1 MSRPGFLNFSPIFQL
16 AKRHTIQRAKQSAAK
31 LKYVTQR
38 KTNVVVVGAGLAGLT
53 AARQLRL
60 AGVQVRVLG
69 ASSHLGGRVH
79 SVTQDGFTLD
89 AGFQVLFTAYPAV
102 RRNLDLKRL
111 DLIALPPAAVI
122 CRGRKRETVGRDPG
136 SLSGTLQAQSLSWPD
151 RARVLTLAATLKS
164 APVAHLLMG
173 EDETTRDFLRRYG
186 FSERFVERFFAPFFG
201 GIFLRRDL
209 GTSARLFRYYFR
221 MLLDGQIALSRGG
234 IGRVTQQLAEGLD
247 VSLNTKVTGLEPR
260 ADGVTVE
267 LEGGQLEATHVIVAT
282 DPPELERL
290 TGVRAPTGGVGSAY
304 LYYASSVRLDD
315 EPRLLL
321 NAAEGY
327 VNNALWLSNVNPLL
341 APPGEHLLSVTA
353 LGAEALGDAEL
364 DAAVKRE
371 MSAWY
376 GDAVKQLRLL
386 KIIRIPFAQFAQP
399 AGFSAALPDNETPLP
414 NVLIASEATSM
425 SSIQGAME
433 SGEQAAALILGQGVR
448 ARGA

>member
-1 MSRPGFLNFSPIFQL
+1 M
-16 AKRHTIQRAKQSAAK
+16 
-31 LKYVTQR
+31 TQR

-60 AGVQVRVLG
+60 AGVRVRVLE
-69 ASSHLGGRVH
+69 ARSHLGGRVH

-102 RRNLDLKRL
+102 ARNLDLKRL
-111 DLIALPPAAVI
+111 DLVALPPAAVI
-122 CRGRKRETVGRDPG
+122 CQGPMRETVGRDLG
-136 SLSGTLQAQSLSWPD
+136 SLGGTLQASSLSWPD
-151 RARVLTLAATLKS
+151 RARVLALAATLKS
-164 APVAHLLMG
+164 VPVAHLLMG
-173 EDETTRDFLRRYG
+173 DDEPTHDFLRRYG

-221 MLLDGQIALSRGG
+221 LLLDGQIALPRGG

-247 VSLNTKVTGLEPR
+247 VSFDTKVTGLEPR
-260 ADGVTVE
+260 ANGVTVATMTKTVGE
-267 LEGGQLEATHVIVAT
+267 KLEATHVIVAT

-290 TGVRAPTGGVGSAY
+290 TGVCAPTGGVGSTY

-341 APPGEHLLSVTA
+341 APLGKRLLSVTA
-353 LGAEALGDAEL
+353 LGAEAFGDAEL

-371 MSAWY
+371 LSAWY
-376 GDAVKQLRLL
+376 GDAVKQLRPL

-399 AGFSAALPDNETPLP
+399 AGFSAVLPDNETPLP

-433 SGEQAAALILGQGVR
+433 SGEQAAALILGRGVR

>member
-1 MSRPGFLNFSPIFQL
+1 M
-16 AKRHTIQRAKQSAAK
+16 
-31 LKYVTQR
+31 
-38 KTNVVVVGAGLAGLT
+38 NVVVVGAGLAGLT

-60 AGVQVRVLG
+60 AGVRVRVLE
-69 ASSHLGGRVH
+69 ARSYLGGRVH

-102 RRNLDLKRL
+102 ARNLDLKRL
-111 DLIALPPAAVI
+111 DLVTLPPAAVI
-122 CRGRKRETVGRDPG
+122 CQGPMRETVGRDLG
-136 SLSGTLQAQSLSWPD
+136 SLSGTLQASSLSWPD
-151 RARVLTLAATLKS
+151 RVRVLALAATLKS
-164 APVAHLLMG
+164 VPIAHLLTG
-173 EDETTRDFLRRYG
+173 DDEPTHNFLRRYG
-186 FSERFVERFFAPFFG
+186 FSERFVEQFFAPFFG

-221 MLLDGQIALSRGG
+221 LLLDGQIALPRGG

-247 VSLNTKVTGLEPR
+247 VSLNTKVRGLEPC

-267 LEGGQLEATHVIVAT
+267 IEGGQLEVTHVIVAT

-290 TGVRAPTGGVGSAY
+290 TGVRAPTGGVGSTY
-304 LYYASSVRLDD
+304 LYYASATRLDD

-341 APPGEHLLSVTA
+341 APPGKQLLSVTA
-353 LGAEALGDAEL
+353 LGAEAFGDAEL

-371 MSAWY
+371 LSAWY
-376 GDAVKQLRLL
+376 GDAVKQLRPL

-399 AGFSAALPDNETPLP
+399 AGFSAVLPDNETPLP

-433 SGEQAAALILGQGVR
+433 SGEQAAALILGRGVR